1 MTTNEELFSS
11 RMYFTKKYKKKGED
25 YFTSM
30 GGRVMIFSELDVNDK
45 KLTLVFIDTD
55 KLIFGFSDKKEHDYR
70 EIKLR
75 SMSISERPF

>member
-30 GGRVMIFSELDVNDK
+30 VE
-45 KLTLVFIDTD
+45 
-55 KLIFGFSDKKEHDYR
+55 E
-70 EIKLR
+70 
-75 SMSISERPF
+75 